1 MPTRSA
7 SAERSN
13 VGFNLPFMKWVA
25 ILSAAACI
33 LLAYALLA
41 EVASGQ
47 EPRTDLRSAPQLEAE
62 SLPNAPDPAMQID
75 DDAEQQ
81 SQNSSTGK
89 HPVAAQKGSV
99 FGTVQDPNGLA
110 VPGALVR
117 LENLKDHIEQSMS
130 SIDNGSFNFTDLP
143 PGHYRLVITAPGM
156 GRYESSDFEVKS
168 ADTHIISGIVL
179 PLATQTS
186 EVRVYANKDEIAQEE
201 IHIEEEQRV
210 LGVFPNFYSSFDWN
224 APAMNSKQKFHL
236 VSHSILDP
244 MSFLAVGMIA
254 GMQQGQNTYPSYGQ
268 GMEGYAK
275 RYGAAFATDTISV
288 LMSRAVYPAFFHQDP
303 RYFYK
308 GTGSY
313 TSRTFYAISQS
324 VLCRGDNGRQQF
336 NYSHLLGNVTA
347 GAISNLYYPASD
359 RGVSLTF
366 LNSLIGI
373 GASAAENLVR
383 EFVFKGI
390 TTHSTDKAP
399 ALQ

>member
-1 MPTRSA
+1 
-7 SAERSN
+7 
-13 VGFNLPFMKWVA
+13 
-25 ILSAAACI
+25 
-33 LLAYALLA
+33 
-41 EVASGQ
+41 
-47 EPRTDLRSAPQLEAE
+47 
-62 SLPNAPDPAMQID
+62 MQID